1 MKQNT
6 ILAVAAG
13 LLVLLCVI
21 LAGCTGTP
29 DSGSSQTAAP
39 TQHIGTGEISGKAAE
54 SVVAANN
61 MFAFKLYKKLAA
73 ENTNPDENVF
83 FSPFSISSA
92 LAITYE
98 GAKEKTAEEIK
109 TVFFFPESI
118 DTLRNG
124 YRAVNTGINA
134 GDAGYDLH
142 IANALWAENTYPF
155 LNDYITTAEEY
166 YSADLTN
173 LDFINKPEESRLTIN
188 KWAEE
193 KTEEKIKNLI
203 PAGMIDPLTR
213 LVITNAIYFKG
224 TWVKQ
229 FDQNNTYKADFITS
243 SGETV
248 KVWMMQRTDEDA
260 IYGYAENDEFQM
272 LKMPYEHECGKELS
286 MIAVLPKDNDLRAVE
301 ETLDAVKLAETEE
314 SLETQQ
320 VLVYFPKFRL
330 ETEYTLSETLKEM
343 GMPTAFLR
351 AADFSGMD
359 GTTDLFISDVVHK
372 AYVDVNEEGT
382 EAAAATAVVMKLTT
396 VSEEE
401 PVPVFRADHPFIFLI
416 QDNETGNILFM
427 GRISNPEEP

>member
-6 ILAVAAG
+6 ILTVAAG
-13 LLVLLCVI
+13 LFVLLCVI
-21 LAGCTGTP
+21 LAGCTGIP

-39 TQHIGTGEISGKAAE
+39 TQDIGTDEISGEAAE
-54 SVVAANN
+54 SVVTANN
-61 MFAFKLYKKLAA
+61 MFAFELYKKLAD

-124 YRAVNTGINA
+124 YLAVNTGINA
-134 GDAGYDLH
+134 GDADYDLH

-229 FDQNNTYKADFITS
+229 FDKNNTYEADFITS
-243 SGETV
+243 SGESV

-260 IYGYAENDEFQM
+260 IYGYTENDEFQM

-301 ETLDAVKLAETEE
+301 ETLDADKLAETEE

-343 GMPTAFLR
+343 GMPTAFSA
-351 AADFSGMD
+351 AADFSGM

-382 EAAAATAVVMKLTT
+382 EAAATTAVVMKLTA
-396 VSEEE
+396 VIEDES
-401 PVPVFRADHPFIFLI
+401 VPVFRADHPFIFLI